1 MGMATQPNI
10 SLPQGVKDIL
20 PEEAERVGRVTAA
33 IFSVLE
39 GYGFKRII
47 TPLLEYLDVLLLGL
61 GPDLKDR
68 VFKFVDPTSSRIAAI
83 RPDITPQV
91 ARVVATRMKDCP
103 LPIKLYYNENLL
115 RYLSPGG
122 KPQELYQV
130 GAEYIGSNSP
140 EADAEMIVI
149 AIEALKGLGLRD
161 FKIDI
166 GDVGFF
172 KRLLEALHVDEGIAT
187 RVKEA
192 VSIKDRITLTKLL
205 TSITLTRREGV
216 QEVLMELPSLFGG
229 REVIDKA
236 RRLSGGDMEGGLD
249 RLDSILEILEKR
261 GYGGFIT
268 VDLGEIRGFDY
279 YTGIIF
285 EGFAKGIGRPLLTG
299 GRYDNLL
306 GQYGYP
312 CPATGLAFDVE
323 NVIGALERY
332 G

>member
-1 MGMATQPNI
+1 VTI

-20 PEEAERVGRVTAA
+20 PEEAERIEEVSAS
-33 IFSVLE
+33 ILSVVE

-61 GPDLKDR
+61 GPNLKDR
-68 VFKFVDPTSSRIAAI
+68 VFKFVDPTSSRIVVI

-91 ARVVATRMKDCP
+91 ARIVATRMKDCP
-103 LPIKLYYNENLL
+103 LPIKLCYKENLL
-115 RYLSPGG
+115 RYLSG

-130 GAEYIGSNSP
+130 GAEYIGSDSL

-149 AIEALKGLGLRD
+149 AIEALKGLGLMD

-172 KRLLEALHVDEGIAT
+172 KRLMEALHVDEEIVT

-192 VSIKDRITLTKLL
+192 VSIKDRTTLTKLL
-205 TSITLTRREGV
+205 SSITLARREGV
-216 QEVLMELPSLFGG
+216 QVLAELPSLFGG

-236 RRLSGGDMEGGLD
+236 RGLWGGEGLD
-249 RLDSILEILEKR
+249 RLDKMLEIIEKR

-268 VDLGEIRGFDY
+268 IDLGEVRGFDY

-285 EGFAKGIGRPLLTG
+285 EGFARGIGRPLLTG

-312 CPATGLAFDVE
+312 CPAIGLAFDVE
-323 NVIGALERY
+323 NVIEALD